1 MEQRDYEG
9 TAAEERI
16 VSVYMYFYQ
25 VISHKMVSND
35 QMVGLNYV
43 QIRIIDD

>member
-9 TAAEERI
+9 TAAEVWI

-25 VISHKMVSND
+25 VVSHKMVSND
-35 QMVGLNYV
+35 QMVES
-43 QIRIIDD
+43 